1 MKKKYRWNKAKFAN
15 TMLELATMVAVA
27 GLFVWLTC
35 TWILTA

>member
-1 MKKKYRWNKAKFAN
+1 MKKNYRRNKAKFAN
-15 TMLELATMVAVA
+15 TMLELATMAAVA

>member
-1 MKKKYRWNKAKFAN
+1 MGKRYRWNKAKFAN
-15 TMLELATMVAVA
+15 NMLELAIMAAVA

>member
-15 TMLELATMVAVA
+15 TMLELATMAAVA
-27 GLFVWLTC
+27 SLFVWLTC